1 MKKCSVVTKN
11 LVAKNLRKGKGAKNA
26 REIRNWLS

>member
-11 LVAKNLRKGKGAKNA
+11 LVAKNLRKEKGAKSV
-26 REIRNWLS
+26 REERNWRS